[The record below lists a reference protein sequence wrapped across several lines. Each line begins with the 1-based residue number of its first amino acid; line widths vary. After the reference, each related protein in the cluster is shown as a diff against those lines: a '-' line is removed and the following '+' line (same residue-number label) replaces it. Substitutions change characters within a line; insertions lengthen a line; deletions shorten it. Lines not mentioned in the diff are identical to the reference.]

1 MSPGALAVVEE
12 WLAAVNSGN
21 RQRLHE
27 LSAEDVEII
36 GPRGSA
42 HGREMLADWMGRAGF
57 SAAALRWFCG
67 AVGNVVVE
75 QDGRWSDPATGTELG
90 RARVA
95 SHFAVSAGT
104 VARYQRFDNLATA
117 LASAGLSLDDE
128 VSSGL
133 GG

>member
-1 MSPGALAVVEE
+1 MACGRQQREP
-12 WLAAVNSGN
+12 
-21 RQRLHE
+21 QRLHE

-42 HGREMLADWMGRAGF
+42 HGRETLADWMGRAGF

-67 AVGNVVVE
+67 AGGNVVVE

-95 SHFAVSAGT
+95 SRFAVSAGA
-104 VARYQRFDNLATA
+104 VARYQRFDSLARA

-128 VSSGL
+128 VRSGL